1 PTRRSSDLALCED
14 SDWGSIWGDVIQHRF
29 ATDGDLD
36 GHALGNLL
44 IVALWQILE
53 DPVEGLDQM
62 AELLGARGR
71 VLPMALDPLDIEAH
85 VRGEDGQLH
94 TVSGQWQVATAAG
107 RVEDVR
113 LIPARPRVPQDVIDA
128 LGRADWI
135 IVGPGSWY
143 TSVLPHLMIPEI
155 AEAIRTSPARRC
167 ITTNLSVGAQEA
179 EGMTSLD
186 MLDGLLER
194 AQGCRFDAL
203 LAAPTTL
210 GDALEL
216 AESAQGR
223 GIRTLLR
230 QVSVGNGTPQH
241 DPVRLAA
248 AYRDLFD
255 DVYGDVETEP
265 AASVPGDGAH
275 SPAGQANVEH
285 ENARHASAGDRTTG
299 ASSPRTEEDTHG
311 AAGCGQGGAE
321 PPRGD
326 PSLRAQGG
334 GGGDAPLRR
343 RAASGGRT
351 GGGRGGA
358 GLRGRRPPAPRDHRR
373 HVRAPRGSG
382 RPRALRHPPHHAL
395 HRAGRARGRDARQA
409 DRSAGRPRPA
419 RARHAAV
426 RGGRGD
432 G

>member
-1 PTRRSSDLALCED
+1 MSIAPRSRGYRLRGADLSTRARRGRRDDPQRPLRVVALGGGHGLAANLRALRLLADDITAVVTVADNGGSSGRLRTEMPVLPPGDLRMALAALCED

-29 ATDGDLD
+29 STDGDLD

-53 DPVEGLDQM
+53 DPIEGLDQM

-71 VLPMALDPLDIEAH
+71 VLPMALEPLDIEAQ
-85 VRGEDGQLH
+85 VRGADGRRR
-94 TVSGQWQVATAAG
+94 TVSGQWQVATAEG
-107 RVEDVR
+107 RVESVR
-113 LIPARPRVPQDVIDA
+113 LIPARPKVPQDVIDA

-186 MLDGLLER
+186 MLDVLLER
-194 AQGCRFDAL
+194 AQDCRFDAL
-203 LAAPTTL
+203 LADPTTL

-216 AESAQGR
+216 AEEAQSR

-230 QVSVGNGTPQH
+230 QVSVGDGTPHH

-255 DVYGDVETEP
+255 DAYGDVEP
-265 AASVPGDGAH
+265 AHA
-275 SPAGQANVEH
+275 EH
-285 ENARHASAGDRTTG
+285 GGTQHRTSGASAPT
-299 ASSPRTEEDTHG
+299 TEEDLHG
-311 AAGCGQGGAE
+311 
-321 PPRGD
+321 
-326 PSLRAQGG
+326 S
-334 GGGDAPLRR
+334 
-343 RAASGGRT
+343 
-351 GGGRGGA
+351 
-358 GLRGRRPPAPRDHRR
+358 
-373 HVRAPRGSG
+373 
-382 RPRALRHPPHHAL
+382 
-395 HRAGRARGRDARQA
+395 
-409 DRSAGRPRPA
+409 
-419 RARHAAV
+419 
-426 RGGRGD
+426 D

>member
-1 PTRRSSDLALCED
+1 MSIAPRSRGRRLRGVDLSARARRGRRDDPQRPLRVVALGGGHGLAANLRALRLLADDITAVVTVADNGGSSGRIRTEMPVLPPGDLRMALAALCED

-29 ATDGDLD
+29 ATEGELD

-186 MLDGLLER
+186 MLDVLLER
-194 AQGCRFDAL
+194 AEGCRFDAL
-203 LAAPTTL
+203 LADPTTL

-255 DVYGDVETEP
+255 DVYGDVETEH
-265 AASVPGDGAH
+265 AASVPGDGEH
-275 SPAGQANVEH
+275 SPAGQAHVEH

-299 ASSPRTEEDTHG
+299 ASSPRTEEDMHG
-311 AAGCGQGGAE
+311 A
-321 PPRGD
+321 
-326 PSLRAQGG
+326 
-334 GGGDAPLRR
+334 
-343 RAASGGRT
+343 
-351 GGGRGGA
+351 
-358 GLRGRRPPAPRDHRR
+358 
-373 HVRAPRGSG
+373 
-382 RPRALRHPPHHAL
+382 
-395 HRAGRARGRDARQA
+395 
-409 DRSAGRPRPA
+409 
-419 RARHAAV
+419 
-426 RGGRGD
+426 D

>member
-1 PTRRSSDLALCED
+1 MSIAPRSGGHRLRGADRSASARRGRRGDPQRPLRVVALGGGHGLAANLRALRLLADDITAVVTVADNGGSSGRIRTEMPVLPPGDLRMALAALCED

-29 ATDGDLD
+29 ATEGELD

-186 MLDGLLER
+186 MLDVLLER

-203 LAAPTTL
+203 LADPTTL

-255 DVYGDVETEP
+255 DVYGDVETEH
-265 AASVPGDGAH
+265 AASVPGDGEH
-275 SPAGQANVEH
+275 SPAGQAHVEH
-285 ENARHASAGDRTTG
+285 ENARHASAGARTTG
-299 ASSPRTEEDTHG
+299 ASSPRTEEDMHG
-311 AAGCGQGGAE
+311 A
-321 PPRGD
+321 
-326 PSLRAQGG
+326 
-334 GGGDAPLRR
+334 
-343 RAASGGRT
+343 
-351 GGGRGGA
+351 
-358 GLRGRRPPAPRDHRR
+358 
-373 HVRAPRGSG
+373 
-382 RPRALRHPPHHAL
+382 
-395 HRAGRARGRDARQA
+395 
-409 DRSAGRPRPA
+409 
-419 RARHAAV
+419 
-426 RGGRGD
+426 D